1 MHKSGYLVLTFESTH
16 AAMAAQKY
24 FKDKVRHVVMPVPR
38 CISASCGI
46 AVRVEPDEQSSLIA
60 ALGDGFP
67 VEKQSY
73 RVYAVDAQDNAELLN
88 LA

>member
-1 MHKSGYLVLTFESTH
+1 MHKTGYLVLTFESTH

-24 FKDKVRHVVMPVPR
+24 LKDKVRHVVMPVPR

-46 AVRVEPDEQSSLIA
+46 AVRVELEEQNALTA
-60 ALGDGFP
+60 ALGAEFP

-73 RVYAVDAQDNAELLN
+73 RLYRVDAQDNAELLPQ
-88 LA
+88 A